1 MFSLTVLELNRTK
14 SLIILASLTLGAV
27 LIFNTALMI
36 DVSAFL
42 NELDSP
48 SQNYVPLSE
57 YPLPGSFS
65 PPLQD
70 NQDIYGEF
78 SDQYESGYF
87 EDHYGKP
94 YEIK

>member
-1 MFSLTVLELNRTK
+1 MFSLTVLELNRIN
-14 SLIILASLTLGAV
+14 SLIILASLTLGAL
-27 LIFNTALMI
+27 LIFNTAPTI
-36 DVSAFL
+36 DVSAL
-42 NELDSP
+42 INELDSP
-48 SQNYVPLSE
+48 AQNYVTFSE

-70 NQDIYGEF
+70 NQDIYGDY

-94 YEIK
+94 YEIE

>member
-1 MFSLTVLELNRTK
+1 MFSLTVVELNRTR
-14 SLIILASLTLGAV
+14 SLIILASLTLGAF
-27 LIFNTALMI
+27 LIFKTALMI
-36 DVSAFL
+36 DVSAFVD
-42 NELDSP
+42 ELDSP
-48 SQNYVPLSE
+48 TQNYVPLSE

-70 NQDIYGEF
+70 NQDIYGEY

-94 YEIK
+94 YKIK